1 MLTPSAASHRQ
12 TIATKFVPPLLKPIL
27 ADYQRNIPAA
37 REAEVLQLMA
47 VIVTRLRSEVAG
59 EVPSIM
65 EALFECTLAM
75 VKVNYT
81 YVLLRCCSLLL
92 SVLTV

>member
-1 MLTPSAASHRQ
+1 M
-12 TIATKFVPPLLKPIL
+12 PPLLKPIL

-81 YVLLRCCSLLL
+81 YVLLRCCSCYCRVCSL
-92 SVLTV
+92 